1 MQTRSFCY
9 IDDLIKGIIKY
20 SYISDFTGPIN
31 LGNPKELKIID
42 IAKKIKKITLSKSQI
57 VYKKMPIHDPK
68 KRKPN
73 INLAKKILKWEPKI
87 SLEVGLTKTIKYFSQ
102 IID

>member
-1 MQTRSFCY
+1 MLTS
-9 IDDLIKGIIKY
+9 
-20 SYISDFTGPIN
+20 
-31 LGNPKELKIID
+31 
-42 IAKKIKKITLSKSQI
+42 SKSQI

-87 SLEVGLTKTIKYFSQ
+87 SLEVGLTKTIKY
-102 IID
+102 IY